1 MAVVAMET
9 VSQAL
14 LSPPLLSS
22 SDIKR
27 SSLHRAAGA
36 RLPASQ
42 APCSPRNGASPGGD
56 SIRSPRHAPTV
67 DLAVLAHTRR
77 WPFPSSTV
85 TDGYLWEQFSS
96 RAQSHPQ
103 AGPPQRSPTL
113 DPRALRLEEC
123 SGLRAARESFTG
135 ASHFNPKAAPQRRQR
150 QSPLY
155 PQWKGPSLC

>member
-27 SSLHRAAGA
+27 SSLHCAAGA

-42 APCSPRNGASPGGD
+42 APCSPRNRASPGGD

-77 WPFPSSTV
+77 WPFPSYTV
-85 TDGYLWEQFSS
+85 TDDYLWEQFSS

-103 AGPPQRSPTL
+103 AGPPRRSPTL

-123 SGLRAARESFTG
+123 SGLRVARESFTG
-135 ASHFNPKAAPQRRQR
+135 AISFQPQGSPTKKATSVPIVPVVER
-150 QSPLY
+150 S
-155 PQWKGPSLC
+155 